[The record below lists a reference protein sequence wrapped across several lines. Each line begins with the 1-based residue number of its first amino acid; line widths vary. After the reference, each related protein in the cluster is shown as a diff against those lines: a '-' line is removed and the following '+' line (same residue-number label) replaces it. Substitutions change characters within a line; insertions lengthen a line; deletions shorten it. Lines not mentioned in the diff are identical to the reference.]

1 MMIRT
6 FQILIV
12 SLMIV
17 VGLAML
23 FDAYII
29 HTLSNIATADQILSN
44 KRIGE
49 WLVMITSMTVLLGA
63 LIWSRKQ

>member
-1 MMIRT
+1 MIKI

-12 SLMIV
+12 FLMIV

-29 HTLSNIATADQILSN
+29 HTLSDIATADLILTN

-49 WLVMITSMTVLLGA
+49 WLIMITSMTILLGA
-63 LIWSRKQ
+63 LIWSKKQ

>member
-1 MMIRT
+1 MIKI

-23 FDAYII
+23 FDAYVI
-29 HTLSNIATADQILSN
+29 HTLSDIATADLILTN
-44 KRIGE
+44 KRIEE
-49 WLVMITSMTVLLGA
+49 WLIMITSMTILLGA
-63 LIWSRKQ
+63 LIWSKKQ